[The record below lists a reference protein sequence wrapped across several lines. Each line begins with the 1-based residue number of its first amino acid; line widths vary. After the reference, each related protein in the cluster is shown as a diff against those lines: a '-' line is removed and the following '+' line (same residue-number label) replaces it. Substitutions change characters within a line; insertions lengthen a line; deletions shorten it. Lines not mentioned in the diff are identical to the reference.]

1 MPIVNTYGHQNYP
14 RTSVGG
20 GSEGVGSGAD
30 ALGTKTCDAEEGGWR
45 MEVFRRAGPW
55 SLRAG
60 IGGVLGGSRWFS
72 GRWQVASGC
81 FEGAGGCSGDS
92 GLQLLSARW
101 PTEAK
106 NTPAALG
113 LGRRAIADRPAGRA
127 VRSVSWGN
135 LGRRPTREPRSNDA
149 PRQRQSIRLIDGL
162 TVRRCDAMRCAA
174 LPSEEEVDA
183 LLLSLRS
190 QAYASRSNR
199 TTPPV

>member
-1 MPIVNTYGHQNYP
+1 M
-14 RTSVGG
+14 
-20 GSEGVGSGAD
+20 GSGAD

-45 MEVFRRAGPW
+45 MEIFRRAGWW

-81 FEGAGGCSGDS
+81 FEGRGCWGVQWGLWPAAPFGTLADRDQKHAGSAWPGTSGDS
-92 GLQLLSARW
+92 RQTGGSRCAVGFVGKPGTTHRRVSLQ
-101 PTEAK
+101 
-106 NTPAALG
+106 
-113 LGRRAIADRPAGRA
+113 RRSRQAIDK
-127 VRSVSWGN
+127 
-135 LGRRPTREPRSNDA
+135 
-149 PRQRQSIRLIDGL
+149 IDNGA
-162 TVRRCDAMRCAA
+162 TMRCDA